1 MGSPRQDITLEERI
15 GIGLTVAANSGVYG
29 LVSGLAREYQ
39 TSRQF
44 IYTLERRVVTAVE
57 EALRPRKPGPTAS
70 PYLLEID
77 RAHLDRSILT
87 MGMVG
92 HASERG
98 IAECLGTILQVKP
111 SLGYVNGVLTRAS
124 RAASQFN
131 EALRLPLPEA
141 EVGIDELY
149 AQGKGSLVAV
159 HPESLLILTARETG
173 RVDGESWQGAVDEM
187 ARRGVRIA
195 RLASDGGAA
204 IRAMVAKW
212 VEVDHHLDLWHALRH
227 VGRAVGVLERAAYK
241 AIAKEEE
248 KGKKAKRMPNS
259 PMMGGVVH
267 EDYRRAQDEAKL
279 QIDRYEGLR
288 LLAAWVREALEPIE
302 PGSGRIRSKG
312 ECLQELSAATELMR
326 ELGVSAAKKLA
337 DYLDQSGPGL
347 LAYVDRL
354 QLLVG
359 EIVKELGEEG
369 VRYLCREW
377 QLERKLD
384 RVRAEV
390 NSGRQRH
397 YLRAHLISL
406 LYWGSGYSGAR
417 KRVAAVLGSILRGS
431 SLVECVN
438 SLLRPYAELR
448 KSLGQGFLDLFT
460 LYRNA
465 HVFQRGKRAGYSP
478 FQLAD
483 ILTPEGTWTDWL
495 GFGHGHGIQRSV
507 RSLPTAE

>member
-1 MGSPRQDITLEERI
+1 
-15 GIGLTVAANSGVYG
+15 
-29 LVSGLAREYQ
+29 
-39 TSRQF
+39 
-44 IYTLERRVVTAVE
+44 
-57 EALRPRKPGPTAS
+57 
-70 PYLLEID
+70 
-77 RAHLDRSILT
+77 
-87 MGMVG
+87 
-92 HASERG
+92 
-98 IAECLGTILQVKP
+98 
-111 SLGYVNGVLTRAS
+111 
-124 RAASQFN
+124 
-131 EALRLPLPEA
+131 
-141 EVGIDELY
+141 
-149 AQGKGSLVAV
+149 
-159 HPESLLILTARETG
+159 
-173 RVDGESWQGAVDEM
+173 
-187 ARRGVRIA
+187 
-195 RLASDGGAA
+195 
-204 IRAMVAKW
+204 
-212 VEVDHHLDLWHALRH
+212 
-227 VGRAVGVLERAAYK
+227 VGVLERAAYK
-241 AIAKEEE
+241 AIAREEE
-248 KGKKAKRMPNS
+248 RGKKAKRMPNS

-279 QIDRYEGLR
+279 QIERYEGLR

-384 RVRAEV
+384 RGRAEV

-406 LYWGSGYSGAR
+406 LYWTSGYSAAR

-465 HVFQRGKRAGYSP
+465 HVFARGKRAGHSP
-478 FQLAD
+478 FQLAG
-483 ILTPEGTWTDWL
+483 IPTPEGTWTDWL
-495 GFGHGHGIQRSV
+495 GFGHGHGVQRSV
-507 RSLPTAE
+507 RSLPTAA